1 MRILVFI
8 DVWLPNLTFLFEL
21 LTGASVRSIP
31 EADLQIKLHVF
42 VYETLCS
49 ELGGFS
55 KKYGV

>member
-1 MRILVFI
+1 MRILVFV
-8 DVWLPNLTFLFEL
+8 DVWLPNLIFLFEL

-49 ELGGFS
+49 GLGGFS